1 MVKNPPALFEGTT
14 AGDIKINNDVY
25 NNPDLVAAAR
35 LDTSAVNW
43 EKAVGN
49 GDNALFFFNA
59 KSAKLTDLDGLSM
72 QDFLIAMGTK
82 AALSADDLQKQA
94 DAQGSIVDSINNQI
108 LSETGVNLD
117 EELSNMIIYQQGYN
131 ASARMFSTCVE
142 VFDTLVNLGK

>member
-1 MVKNPPALFEGTT
+1 
-14 AGDIKINNDVY
+14 
-25 NNPDLVAAAR
+25 
-35 LDTSAVNW
+35 
-43 EKAVGN
+43 
-49 GDNALFFFNA
+49 
-59 KSAKLTDLDGLSM
+59 M